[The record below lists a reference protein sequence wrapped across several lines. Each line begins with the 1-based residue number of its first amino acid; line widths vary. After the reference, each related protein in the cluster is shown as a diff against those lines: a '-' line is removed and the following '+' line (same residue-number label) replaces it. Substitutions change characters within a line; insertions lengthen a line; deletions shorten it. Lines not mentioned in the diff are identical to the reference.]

1 MEKKNTLKLDD
12 QLCFA
17 FYACSREIMKLYR
30 PILQDLNLT
39 YTQYITMIALW
50 EQDNTTVKD
59 LGQRLYLDS
68 GTLTPLLKKLEAMGL
83 IKRTRDQQDE
93 RNVLITV
100 TPEGRVMELAAN
112 EIPCKLFQDTEVELE
127 DAKQLHTQIQHLLSK
142 IGSKKA
148 N

>member
-1 MEKKNTLKLDD
+1 MENQNNLKLDD

-30 PILQDLNLT
+30 PILQEFNLT
-39 YTQYITMIALW
+39 YTQYITLIALW
-50 EQDNTTVKD
+50 EQDNTTVKE

-93 RNVLITV
+93 RNVIITI
-100 TPEGRVMELAAN
+100 TPEGREMEKAAQ
-112 EIPCKLFQDTEVELE
+112 EIPCKLFQGTEVELE
-127 DAKQLHTQIQHLLSK
+127 DAKKLHTQIQSLLHK
-142 IGSKKA
+142 MGSKNSK
-148 N
+148 